1 MHPGAVIDQRFELE
15 RAVTAGGMG
24 QIWRARD
31 RLTGRPVA
39 IKVMLGDD
47 GTAHARFGREAAL
60 LADIRH
66 PGVVEYV
73 AHGSYAGAPYLA
85 MEWLDGVDLA
95 ARSRATRI
103 DAFATVEMRPTQPG
117 GEGELAGDDDGG
129 VPAGLP
135 AAEVLVLARR
145 LASAL
150 GEVHG
155 RGVVHRDLK
164 PENVFLLDADLTRAK
179 LIDFGV
185 ARGAEAAALTADG
198 VVIGTPHYM
207 APEQVRGDV
216 VTAAT
221 DVWGLGAV
229 LYELFAG
236 RPPFTGSHPLAV
248 MARIVVD
255 EAPPLRPIWTRTCP
269 ARARS
274 WCPSPSRSWKT
285 RPRTV
290 VRSSIGS
297 ATTRTLARVVFPTAV
312 APMNGVARLVY
323 SPGATRAPTRT
334 R

>member
-1 MHPGAVIDQRFELE
+1 MQPGAVIDQRFELE
-15 RAVTAGGMG
+15 RSVAAGGMG

-31 RLTGRPVA
+31 RVTGRPVA

-47 GTAHARFGREAAL
+47 ATAHARFGREAAL
-60 LADIRH
+60 LADLRH

-95 ARSRATRI
+95 ARSRASRI

-117 GEGELAGDDDGG
+117 VGGFDGGDDDGAPP
-129 VPAGLP
+129 VGLP
-135 AAEVLVLARR
+135 VAEVVVLARR

-164 PENVFLLDADLTRAK
+164 PENVFLLDGDLTRAK

-185 ARGAEAAALTADG
+185 ARGAEVAALTADG

-229 LYELFAG
+229 LYELFA
-236 RPPFTGSHPLAV
+236 
-248 MARIVVD
+248 
-255 EAPPLRPIWTRTCP
+255 
-269 ARARS
+269 
-274 WCPSPSRSWKT
+274 
-285 RPRTV
+285 
-290 VRSSIGS
+290 
-297 ATTRTLARVVFPTAV
+297 
-312 APMNGVARLVY
+312 
-323 SPGATRAPTRT
+323 
-334 R
+334 